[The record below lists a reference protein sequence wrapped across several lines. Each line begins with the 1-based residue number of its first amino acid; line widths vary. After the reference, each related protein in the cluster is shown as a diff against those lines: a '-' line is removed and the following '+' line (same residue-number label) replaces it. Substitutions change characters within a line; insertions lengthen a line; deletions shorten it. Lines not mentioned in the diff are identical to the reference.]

1 MLLVGLVIVGLVIVG
16 LASSILAS
24 RVFSVEGSNYYVS
37 IKLN

>member
-1 MLLVGLVIVGLVIVG
+1 MLLVELVIVG

-24 RVFSVEGSNYYVS
+24 RVFSIEGSNYYVS